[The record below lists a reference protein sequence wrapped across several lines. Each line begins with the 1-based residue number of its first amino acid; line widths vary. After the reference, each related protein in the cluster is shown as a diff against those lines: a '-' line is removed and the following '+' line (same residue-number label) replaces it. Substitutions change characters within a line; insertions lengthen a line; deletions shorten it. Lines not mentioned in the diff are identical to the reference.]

1 MKTIKTIRTPR
12 LLLRPFTRRDAQSV
26 LDIIGD
32 PDTAWWADTDPFGSL
47 EEVVGYIDWGN
58 RSGSVAQWAI
68 ADRHSGTVLGLI
80 QAKDPWAFGNAP
92 GVVELGYVLSPLAR
106 GNGYMTEAV
115 RAVCD
120 HVFADPATK
129 EVVLD
134 ILPDNRGSRG
144 VATRCGFSL
153 VPQREE
159 QRSRR
164 YLDGRLLD
172 RFALSRASHGRLAA

>member
-1 MKTIKTIRTPR
+1 MNTVNTITTSR
-12 LLLRPFTRRDAQSV
+12 LILRPLTILDAQSI

-32 PDTAWWADTDPFGSL
+32 PDTAWWADIDPFWSL
-47 EEVVGYIDWGN
+47 EKVVGFIDWGN

-68 ADRHSGTVLGLI
+68 AERRGGTVVGLI

-92 GVVELGYVLSPLAR
+92 GVVELGYLLSPLAR

-115 RAVCD
+115 RAICG
-120 HVFADPATK
+120 HVFEDSVTK

-134 ILPDNRGSRG
+134 ILPDNKSSRG
-144 VATRCGFSL
+144 VAARCGFSF

-172 RFALSRASHGRLAA
+172 RFALTRDDYGRLAA